1 MCCNQRE
8 SSATPKTILPSSYT
22 LVTID
27 IRLHGVAIYKTVDV
41 TFENLRSLTA
51 FLHGMAALGNV
62 RRIGVRQITRDQIT
76 YFLPPHNRR

>member
-1 MCCNQRE
+1 MCCNQSE
-8 SSATPKTILPSSYT
+8 SSATVKIVLPYSYI

-27 IRLHGVAIYKTVDV
+27 IRLHGVTTYTRVDV

-51 FLHGMAALGNV
+51 FLHWIATLGNV
-62 RRIGVRQITRDQIT
+62 RRTEERQIKRGQIT